1 MFEAVQDLVCIKM
14 KEVKAI
20 EHLLLVTEELLF
32 SFPLPTDLVHKYIH
46 MRENAFAKASLKCNN
61 DSIWRMQ
68 RAALS
73 RRSSSQCAPSPD
85 IPAPCSKSD
94 KVYHTLNQYRSLL
107 ITFINSLKDAY
118 NSLKYCDKYIG
129 NTLSRD
135 IIIVDPDNLI
145 LTHRKFVDEYQA
157 ISTECENL
165 TKSFIQSVGRNNSKL
180 EKYKNTVDKL
190 SSDIERLGNEIRN
203 KQESG
208 KASDKITKREGK
220 VVSFQDDEKSE
231 EVASFKNQV
240 NKLLREKS
248 NLQHELED
256 LKEEQQRSVES
267 SIASHTKRI
276 TYEIRAK
283 FEAENENLAKKFK
296 AREEELKE
304 SLEKL
309 AKEYSIMI
317 KELREKIERSERK
330 DESFRSILKSIGE
343 RLSDVF
349 NTYIDRDKQMVYWKR
364 KQELE
369 SISPDIIWQ
378 NYCDILAQIEI
389 ILSLLTSTSTLLL
402 SKPNAPSYLEGIL
415 YSIQNSSHIMDE
427 FLLARNKLLQV
438 FEEE

>member
-1 MFEAVQDLVCIKM
+1 MFEATRVLVCIKM
-14 KEVKAI
+14 NEVKAI

-32 SFPLPTDLVHKYIH
+32 SFPLPTDLVQKYIH
-46 MRENAFAKASLKCNN
+46 MRENAFAKASIKCNN

-85 IPAPCSKSD
+85 IQIPSSKSD
-94 KVYHTLNQYRSLL
+94 QVYHTLNQYRSLL
-107 ITFINSLKDAY
+107 ITFMNSMKDTY

-129 NTLSRD
+129 NNMNRD
-135 IIIVDPDNLI
+135 IIIVNPDNLI
-145 LTHRKFVDEYQA
+145 LTHRKFVEEYSG

-165 TKSFIQSVGRNNSKL
+165 IKSFIHGVGRINSQL

-190 SSDIERLGNEIRN
+190 SSDIERLGNEIKS
-203 KQESG
+203 KQENS
-208 KASDKITKREGK
+208 KSSEKNTKREGK
-220 VVSFQDDEKSE
+220 VVSFQDDEVSE
-231 EVASFKNQV
+231 EVASLKNQV

-248 NLQHELED
+248 NLLHELED
-256 LKEEQQRSVES
+256 LKEEQKRSAES
-267 SIASHTKRI
+267 SIAFQTKRL

-283 FEAENENLAKKFK
+283 FEADTENLSKKFK

-309 AKEYSIMI
+309 AKEDSIMI

-330 DESFRSILKSIGE
+330 EESFRSILKSIGE

-349 NTYIDRDKQMVYWKR
+349 NTYLDRDKQMVYWQR

-389 ILSLLTSTSTLLL
+389 ILSLLTSSSNLLL

-415 YSIQNSSHIMDE
+415 YSISNSSHIMDE
-427 FLLARNKLLQV
+427 FLIARNKLLQV